1 MRMRCYIISGIS
13 RSIIQDILRGHLRTL
28 ELRNVI
34 NVATA
39 LSTDVGDCVFI
50 TSAKNSDLSRG
61 VTGIISIVEGKETI
75 SHSTLYARND
85 YIEECEMTV
94 VRLRISPRSVG
105 RIVHVLRQDMLK
117 PVEAEVMRIESFF
130 AR

>member
-1 MRMRCYIISGIS
+1 MRCYVISGIS
-13 RSIIQDILRGHLRTL
+13 RQVIEEILRGNLRTL

-39 LSTDVGDCVFI
+39 LNAKLGDCVFV
-50 TSAKNSDLSRG
+50 TTAKNVDLGRG
-61 VTGIISIVEGKETI
+61 VTGIIAEVEGKEVV
-75 SHSTLYARND
+75 SHSTFYARND

-94 VRLRISPRSVG
+94 VRLRIRPRAPG
-105 RIVHVLRQDMLK
+105 RLVQVFRKDILS
-117 PVEAEVMRIESFF
+117 PVEGEAIQMDHFL

>member
-1 MRMRCYIISGIS
+1 MRCYVISGIS
-13 RSIIQDILRGHLRTL
+13 RQVIEEILRGNLRTL

-39 LSTDVGDCVFI
+39 LNAKLGDCVFV
-50 TSAKNSDLSRG
+50 TTAKNVDLGKG
-61 VTGIISIVEGKETI
+61 VTGIIAEVEGKEVV

-94 VRLRISPRSVG
+94 VRLRVRPRAVG
-105 RIVHVLRQDMLK
+105 RLIQVFRKDILS
-117 PVEAEVMRIESFF
+117 PVEGEAIQVDHFL